1 MSERRIGVD
10 ATSWINNRGFGRF
23 TRNAVSQLVALD
35 TTTTYV
41 LFIDQY
47 SAPKANLPD
56 GAERRVVNVRHA
68 PTEAAAAES
77 SRSVSDLLRL
87 TRAARRARLDA
98 MLFPSLYTYFPVPGI
113 PTLLGIHDTIADD
126 RPELAFDNARARL
139 SWRAKRLLAVRTARQ
154 LFTVSAASQR
164 AVAEF
169 LEIQPDRLPVI
180 PEAPDPIFTP
190 RNPEDTR
197 AALEPLGLST
207 ENGYGYFLY
216 AGGISPHKNI
226 ETLLEAYGALRVSA
240 AEVPALVLVGDFEG
254 DAYLSAAH
262 SVRAR
267 IDSLGLADSV
277 LTPGFVSDDVLACL
291 YSGATAVVL
300 PSLAEGFGLPAV
312 EAAAC
317 GAALVLSDLPAHRES
332 IGEAALYFDPRDVKS
347 MTAQLRRVHQE
358 SDLRKDLGRRASE
371 AVAPLTWEAAAHKLR
386 DLLAN
391 VTVGAAR

>member
-1 MSERRIGVD
+1 MSGRRIGVD

-23 TRNAVSQLVALD
+23 TRNAVSQLVAID
-35 TTTTYV
+35 PTTTYV

-47 SAPKANLPD
+47 SAPKADLPD
-56 GAERRVVNVRHA
+56 GAECRVVNVRHA

-113 PTLLGIHDTIADD
+113 PTLVGIHDTIADD
-126 RPELAFDNARARL
+126 RPEFAFDNARARW
-139 SWRAKRLLAVRTARQ
+139 SWRTKRLLAVRTARQ

-164 AVAEF
+164 AVAE
-169 LEIQPDRLPVI
+169 LLQIQPDRLPVI
-180 PEAPDPIFTP
+180 PEAPDPVFTP
-190 RNPEDTR
+190 RCPDDMR
-197 AALEPLGLST
+197 AALQPLGLST
-207 ENGYGYFLY
+207 ETGFFLY

-226 ETLLEAYGALRVSA
+226 EALLDAYAALREA
-240 AEVPALVLVGDFEG
+240 DAEIPPLVLVGDFEG
-254 DAYLSAAH
+254 EAYLSAGR

-267 IDSLGLADSV
+267 IQSLGLANSV
-277 LTPGFVSDDVLACL
+277 LTPGFVSDDVLASL

-332 IGEAALYFDPRDVKS
+332 IGEAALYFDPLDVKS
-347 MTAQLRRVHQE
+347 MTAQLRRVHEE
-358 SDLRKDLGRRASE
+358 SDLREGLGRRASE

-391 VTVGAAR
+391 GTVGAAR

>member
-1 MSERRIGVD
+1 MSGRRIGID

-23 TRNAVSQLVALD
+23 TRNAVSQLVAID
-35 TTTTYV
+35 PATTYV

-47 SAPKANLPD
+47 SAPKAHLPD
-56 GAERRVVNVRHA
+56 GVERRVVKVRHA

-77 SRSVSDLLRL
+77 NRSVPDLLRL

-113 PTLLGIHDTIADD
+113 PTLVGIHDTIADD
-126 RPELAFDNARARL
+126 RPELAFDNARARW

-154 LFTVSAASQR
+154 LFTVSAASRR
-164 AVAEF
+164 AVAELF
-169 LEIQPDRLPVI
+169 KIQPDRLPVI
-180 PEAPDPIFTP
+180 PEAPDPVFTP
-190 RNPEDTR
+190 RPPSDMK
-197 AALEPLGLST
+197 AALQPLGLST
-207 ENGYGYFLY
+207 ENGFFLY

-226 ETLLEAYGALRVSA
+226 EALLEAYAALSQGD
-240 AEVPALVLVGDFEG
+240 AEVPPLVLVGDFEG
-254 DAYLSAAH
+254 DAYLSAAQ

-277 LTPGFVSDDVLACL
+277 LTPGFVSDDVLASL

-332 IGEAALYFDPRDVKS
+332 IGEAALYFDPQDVRS
-347 MTAQLRRVHQE
+347 MTAQLRLVHE
-358 SDLRKDLGRRASE
+358 DSELRNDLGRRASE
-371 AVAPLTWEAAAHKLR
+371 AVVPLTWEAAAHKLR

-391 VTVGAAR
+391 LTVGAAR